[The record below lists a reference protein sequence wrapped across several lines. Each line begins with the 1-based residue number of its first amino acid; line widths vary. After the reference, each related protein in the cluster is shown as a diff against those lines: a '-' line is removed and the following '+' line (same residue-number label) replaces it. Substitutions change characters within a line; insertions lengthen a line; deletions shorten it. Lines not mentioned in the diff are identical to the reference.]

1 MEIFC
6 FKFPFCYTKLRGFIV
21 IGVDIVEI
29 DRFSR
34 IKNKKMLISIFT
46 DKELNSLSK
55 QKFNETKL
63 ACFFSIK
70 EAFVKALGTGFSKG
84 ISPTNIEVIIEK
96 NLFKINLY
104 DKAKLVFTTKK
115 FKNIKLS
122 ISQSRNSVIALCFI
136 S

>member
-1 MEIFC
+1 M
-6 FKFPFCYTKLRGFIV
+6 